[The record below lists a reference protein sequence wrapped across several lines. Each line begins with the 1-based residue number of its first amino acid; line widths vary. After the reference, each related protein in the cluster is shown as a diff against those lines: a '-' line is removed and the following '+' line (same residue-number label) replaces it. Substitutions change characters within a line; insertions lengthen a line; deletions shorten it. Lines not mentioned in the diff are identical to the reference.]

1 MTADAIVNLLPW
13 VLPPFIGAVIGYV
26 TNALAIRML
35 FRPLTQKRFLGLRVP
50 LTPGIIPKQRFELAE
65 SIGRMVSRELITED
79 ALKQQLTSKKF
90 QNRLKVNIASL
101 VEHLTEIDLAT
112 LRQKKFSFFYTFLEE
127 FLDESLYRAFT
138 SLSFIR
144 SSRTFIFDLVH
155 SLFQRE
161 IDDLAG
167 AGTIEA
173 FLKGN
178 LVPKLTSRETRKT
191 ISRAVQKWLKQAGEE
206 GRALSTF
213 IPKELPAVLGGFLST
228 MLAPLFAALFCWLR
242 TEDMRRELETR
253 GKFLL
258 RDIFDKLNL
267 LQKFIISAGQFNRT
281 LEEKMPA
288 IVEEALNYLEQTS
301 ADEENR
307 ARIIQAVE
315 SGISKWRSL
324 TLNEV
329 TAKVEKKVDLGL
341 LLENILL
348 SIDEEKL
355 KSGISAAL
363 EGVFANYRKR
373 PIGEM
378 LAQYLGLQEQDIG
391 DFLANQFLSYIS
403 KRESSKNLAGEIITF
418 VHRFLE
424 EQEETTIGTL
434 FNIDDEKREKITL
447 FLTDELIKI
456 LNSQLPSLIRSFDIQ
471 ELVVDKVNALE
482 VIEVERLLLQVIAS
496 HLKWINLFGALLGA
510 LIGLSQIALRLL
522 D

>member
-1 MTADAIVNLLPW
+1 MTAEAIVNLLPW
-13 VLPPFIGAVIGYV
+13 VLPPFIGAVIGYI

-79 ALKQQLTSKKF
+79 ALKRQLASEKF
-90 QNRLKVNIASL
+90 QKRLYVNIGSL
-101 VEHLTEIDLAT
+101 LEHLFKINLGA
-112 LRQKKFSFFYTFLEE
+112 LRQEKYSFFYKFLEG

-144 SSRTFIFDLVH
+144 SSRTFVSNLVH

-161 IDDLAG
+161 LDDLAG

-191 ISRAVQKWLKQAGEE
+191 LSHAIKKWLQKGGEE
-206 GRALSTF
+206 GKALSTF
-213 IPKELPAVLGGFLST
+213 IPEELPAVLGGFLST
-228 MLAPLFAALFCWLR
+228 MLSPMFEAIFRWLH
-242 TEDMRRELETR
+242 TEGMRRELETR

-267 LQKFIISAGQFNRT
+267 LQKFIISAGQFDRT
-281 LEEKMPA
+281 LEEKMPE

-307 ARIIQAVE
+307 AKIIQAVE
-315 SGISKWRSL
+315 RGIRKWRSL

-329 TAKVEKKVDLGL
+329 MTKVDKKNDLGS

-363 EGVFANYRKR
+363 GGVFTSYRKR

-378 LAQYLGLQEQDIG
+378 LAKYLGLQEQDIG

-403 KRESSKNLAGEIITF
+403 KRESSKNLAGEIISF

-424 EQEETTIGTL
+424 EQEETTIGKFL
-434 FNIDDEKREKITL
+434 NINNEKTKKITL
-447 FLTDELIKI
+447 FLTEELIKI

>member
-1 MTADAIVNLLPW
+1 MTADAILNLLPW

-35 FRPLTQKRFLGLRVP
+35 FRPLTQKHFLGLRVP

-79 ALKQQLTSKKF
+79 ALKRQLASKKF
-90 QNRLKVNIASL
+90 QNRLNVNIDSL
-101 VEHLTEIDLAT
+101 VEHLSTINLAA
-112 LRQKKFSFFYTFLEE
+112 LRQEKYSFFYTFLEG

-138 SLSFIR
+138 SSSFIR

-155 SLFQRE
+155 SLFQRQL
-161 IDDLAG
+161 DDLAD

-178 LVPKLTSRETRKT
+178 LIPKLTSRETRKT
-191 ISRAVQKWLKQAGEE
+191 ISRAIQKWLKQAGEE
-206 GRALSTF
+206 KKALSTF
-213 IPKELPAVLGGFLST
+213 IPGELPAVLGGFLST
-228 MLAPLFAALFCWLR
+228 MLSPMFEALFRWLR
-242 TEDMRRELETR
+242 TEGMRRELETR

-258 RDIFDKLNL
+258 RDIFNKLNL
-267 LQKFIISAGQFNRT
+267 LQKFIISAGQFDRT

-288 IVEEALNYLEQTS
+288 IVEEAINYLEQTS
-301 ADEENR
+301 ADQENR
-307 ARIIQAVE
+307 ARIIEAVE
-315 SGISKWRSL
+315 GGINKWRSL
-324 TLNEV
+324 TLDEV
-329 TAKVEKKVDLGL
+329 MAKVDRRVDLGSF
-341 LLENILL
+341 LENILL

-363 EGVFANYRKR
+363 EGVLTSYRKR

-391 DFLANQFLSYIS
+391 DFLANQFLTFIS
-403 KRESSKNLAGEIITF
+403 KRESSKNLAGEIISF

-424 EQEETTIGTL
+424 EQETTTIGNL
-434 FNIDDEKREKITL
+434 FDINDAKREKITL

-482 VIEVERLLLQVIAS
+482 VIEVERLLLQVIAR

-510 LIGLSQIALRLL
+510 LIGLSQIALRLI

>member
-1 MTADAIVNLLPW
+1 MTAEAIVNLLPW

-50 LTPGIIPKQRFELAE
+50 LTPGIIPKERFELAE

-79 ALKQQLTSKKF
+79 TLKRQLASEKF
-90 QNRLKVNIASL
+90 QNRINVNIASL
-101 VEHLTEIDLAT
+101 VEHLSEINLAA
-112 LRQKKFSFFYTFLEE
+112 LRQKKFSFFYSFLEG

-161 IDDLAG
+161 LDDLAG
-167 AGTIEA
+167 TGTIEA

-178 LVPKLTSRETRKT
+178 LLPKLTSREARKT
-191 ISRAVQKWLKQAGEE
+191 ISRAIQKWLKQAGEE
-206 GRALSTF
+206 EKALSTF
-213 IPKELPAVLGGFLST
+213 IPEELPAVLGEFLST
-228 MLAPLFAALFCWLR
+228 MLSPLFEALFRWLR
-242 TEDMRRELETR
+242 TEGMLRELETR
-253 GKFLL
+253 GKF
-258 RDIFDKLNL
+258 
-267 LQKFIISAGQFNRT
+267 IISAGQFDRT

-288 IVEEALNYLEQTS
+288 IVEEAINYLEQTS

-307 ARIIQAVE
+307 ARMIQAVE

-329 TAKVEKKVDLGL
+329 MAKVDKKIDLGS

-355 KSGISAAL
+355 KSGIFAAL
-363 EGVFANYRKR
+363 EGVFTSYRKR
-373 PIGEM
+373 PIGEI

-391 DFLANQFLSYIS
+391 DFLANQFLTFIS
-403 KRESSKNLAGEIITF
+403 KRESSKNLAGEIISF

-424 EQEETTIGTL
+424 EQEETTIGNL
-434 FNIDDEKREKITL
+434 FNIDNEKREKITL
-447 FLTDELIKI
+447 FLTCELIKI

-510 LIGLSQIALRLL
+510 FIGLSQIALRLL